1 MRVVKIKSF
10 DKGLV
15 TQLEPQSIPEQ
26 AASASLNW
34 LTLGD
39 RTELSGGYTII
50 GTENTGAGKIT
61 GLSTPQKVDGSRLPI
76 RTRGKK
82 VEYYNVSDW
91 VESGTDVLGT
101 DADGEDIAITPYT
114 SLSGYQAFISS
125 PNSSFFKMMLA
136 NPSDIKDIYNEAKNF
151 KGYIKAINSSIYL
164 WYRANNKNYLYRSYK
179 DAQDSA
185 TDGTAKY
192 RIIGSRDEIGT
203 VTVSIASPGVFTRV
217 SHGLDIND
225 TVTLT
230 TTGALPTGLAVNT
243 IYYVVS
249 TNFTNDTF
257 CLSTTQGGAAINTSG
272 SQSGDHTL
280 HMAQVY
286 IGAAGS
292 TTYSGTLAEVTGR
305 KTCFNV
311 VFTDGTTTIT
321 DDKNGGFTGGTG
333 TINYATGAYSVTF
346 PSVTVGPVTV
356 SYETDDSTS
365 GGVADFSF
373 TSPTRGATEGFF
385 LPQPTGGDLLAVMPY
400 QSSLYCLHENNAW
413 VTTIS
418 TDDVT
423 VENIEWR
430 DNLGMKNWRAAV
442 STGDGIYYIDT
453 RDELKPRFR
462 LLTLQSVSGTT
473 SSNVVP
479 VEFSYNVDLSG
490 YDFSEGIGFQW
501 QDYILF
507 SGRTSGSS
515 YNNRVFAYNK
525 VWKSFDILEYAT
537 TCFAEY
543 EGALWAGDAL
553 SNNVMKLFSTTA
565 ANQSI
570 VNNYWIGK
578 LTKLEVEELKKFKRL
593 TLRGFIGRSQTIKV
607 SLSFDNGNFVEVGRV
622 VGTGDY
628 VNYTGDGTIGSSM
641 VGSDEIGG
649 GGSGATGY
657 EYIREF
663 NSELRDVMQKFD
675 EVRIK
680 IEAIDVG
687 YASFS
692 EISYYDVKTYGQ
704 KNLLRYRKT

>member
-39 RTELSGGYTII
+39 RIELSGGYVVV
-50 GTENTGAGKIT
+50 GTENSGSGKIT
-61 GLSTPQKVDGSRLPI
+61 GLSTPQKVDGTQLPV

-82 VEYYNVSDW
+82 IEYYDESDW
-91 VESGTDVLGT
+91 VESGTDILGT
-101 DADGEDIAITPYT
+101 AADGEDIAITPYT
-114 SLSGYQAFISS
+114 SLAGYQAFISS
-125 PNSSFFKMMLA
+125 PNSSIFKMMLA
-136 NPSDIKDIYNEAKNF
+136 NPGSIKDIYDEAKNF
-151 KGYIKAINSSIYL
+151 KGYIRAINSSIYL

-179 DAQDSA
+179 DKQNSDVYTTVGSTAEV
-185 TDGTAKY
+185 GTF
-192 RIIGSRDEIGT
+192 T
-203 VTVSIASPGVFTRV
+203 VTIASPALFTLT
-217 SHGLDIND
+217 SHGLNVGD
-225 TVTLT
+225 TVTIT
-230 TTGALPTGLAVNT
+230 TNGSLPTGLSTNT
-243 IYYVVS
+243 IYYVIS
-249 TNFTNDTF
+249 SGLSFDEF
-257 CLSTTQGGAAINTSG
+257 RLSTTDGGAAINTSG

-292 TTYSGTLAEVTGR
+292 TTYSGTLSTVTGNR
-305 KTCFNV
+305 TCFNV

-321 DDKNGGFTGGTG
+321 DDKNGGFSGGTG

-346 PSVTVGPVTV
+346 PSATVGPVTV
-356 SYETDDSTS
+356 SYQTERSSS

-373 TSPTRGATEGFF
+373 TSPERVATEGFF
-385 LPQPTGGDLLAVMPY
+385 LPQPTGGDLLSVLPY
-400 QSSLYCLHENNAW
+400 QSSVFCLHENNAW
-413 VTTIS
+413 VTTIES
-418 TDDVT
+418 DDVT
-423 VENIEWR
+423 AENIEWR
-430 DNLGMKNWRAAV
+430 DNLGMSNWRAAV

-453 RDELKPRFR
+453 RDSLKPRFR

-479 VEFSYNVDLSG
+479 IDFSYNVDLSG
-490 YDFSEGIGFQW
+490 YDFSGGVGFQW

-507 SGRTSGSS
+507 SGRTTGAT

-525 VWKSFDILEYAT
+525 VWKSFDILDYTA

-543 EGALWAGDAL
+543 QGRLWAGDSL
-553 SNNVMKLFSTTA
+553 SNNVLQLFSGTV
-565 ANQSI
+565 ANEVN

-578 LTKLEVEELKKFKRL
+578 LTQLQVEEIKKFKRL

-641 VGSDEIGG
+641 VGSDDIGG

-680 IEAIDVG
+680 VEALSTG
-687 YASFS
+687 YASVS
-692 EISYYDVKTYGQ
+692 EIIYYDVKTYGQ
-704 KNLLRYRKT
+704 KNLLRYRTT